1 MNMQQKS
8 RREVISI
15 KLSDIEYLRPNSL
28 DSTPNAAE
36 LLDVQ
41 YDAAKQMVFIT
52 LANGENAAYQAEGG
66 KPQAI
71 PGKLKLEY
79 LVAT

>member
-1 MNMQQKS
+1 MQQKS
-8 RREVISI
+8 RRETISI
-15 KLSDIEYLRPNSL
+15 KLSDISYLRSKSP
-28 DSTPNAAE
+28 DSIPTQAE

-52 LANGENAAYQAEGG
+52 LANGENASYQAEGG
-66 KPQAI
+66 QPQAI

-79 LVAT
+79 LVPL